1 MIDDKDHSHGAFPK
15 KSQGAFYGRYAAC
28 KGEARTLT
36 DSGSFSRYFDLDAW
50 FADRIALLPEAA
62 QKTFPYLIVPKP
74 SRREKNMGLAEN
86 EGATVNNG
94 RQTPIDNPFQRGET
108 VRQNTHPTVK
118 PIKLMSWLLTIG
130 SRPDDVILDPFCGS
144 GTTALACKLNHRQF
158 VAIEREE
165 EYCHLARAR
174 VAAIDEPQP
183 DLLEAAA

>member
-1 MIDDKDHSHGAFPK
+1 MNEILHGDCFEILP
-15 KSQGAFYGRYAAC
+15 
-28 KGEARTLT
+28 T
-36 DSGSFSRYFDLDAW
+36 
-50 FADRIALLPEAA
+50 LPE
-62 QKTFPYLIVPKP
+62 
-74 SRREKNMGLAEN
+74 SS
-86 EGATVNNG
+86 
-94 RQTPIDNPFQRGET
+94 IDAMITDPPCGET